1 MYKNLYKRGTTLEP
15 FGRAYYIYVVHFMS
29 YVATF
34 IHMTWT
40 LLQEFETQTFEYTAS
55 LLLY

>member
-15 FGRAYYIYVVHFMS
+15 FGRAYYIYVAHFMS

-34 IHMTWT
+34 IHMT
-40 LLQEFETQTFEYTAS
+40 
-55 LLLY
+55 